1 MNLVWVLQFVFAIIS
16 FHMVSSWLLCNC
28 FGEIIRYLSL
38 FQFEFLICSRT
49 PHICSTAPWSLLP
62 LRPRKQEDPQT
73 EPTPHNWGHTA
84 RCLFRLRFHW
94 VIYMWDLTMPFEGWW
109 SIPLCC
115 WVILHYICMGGKTIF
130 TLPFHIKRQITRR
143 KNRNIPP
150 LCFPGGLGYFREW
163 LRFCG
168 SSPVYSRHLLF

>member
-1 MNLVWVLQFVFAIIS
+1 
-16 FHMVSSWLLCNC
+16 MVSSWLLCNC

-73 EPTPHNWGHTA
+73 EPTPHKWGHTA

-150 LCFPGGLGYFREW
+150 LCFPGGLVVKNLPAKQERWVWPLGCEDP
-163 LRFCG
+163 LEKELATH
-168 SSPVYSRHLLF
+168 SSILSWGIP